1 MFGLFRTPSRAED
14 LALFTRHVAG
24 AMNARA
30 PLGDILRGYVKDCEH
45 GALARAVEEIT
56 DRVEAGVALSEAM
69 ERHGAFFPPAYRRLV
84 RLGEQS
90 KTLGGVMEQLADS
103 LEQGLTT
110 YEYYRRAAIYPLLI
124 VVLLFLDL
132 CVLKIMIAPRFEQ
145 IYQDMGVEF
154 PGIFSPDAVM
164 SWVFSGVGLVLIVCA
179 MFLLASVLGLRVR
192 GLSYGRLALSV
203 PFFGPILRRLETA
216 RFSHSLSL
224 LLGNRLP
231 LAESL
236 GLLADSA
243 ESKYVRAAIKD
254 FHQRC
259 QQGERLSEMLAGQ
272 PLFPASMAVM
282 IASAEDQGGLAETL
296 RGLSRFYALRTMHGI
311 SVLREVFE
319 PLMLLLIGLLVALVL
334 LSFYLPMFMMPRL
347 IPF

>member
-1 MFGLFRTPSRAED
+1 MIGFFRTPSRTED

-30 PLGDILRGYVKDCEH
+30 PLGDILHGYVKDCEH
-45 GALARAVEEIT
+45 GALARAVEEMT
-56 DRVEAGVALSEAM
+56 DRVNAGVALSEAM
-69 ERHGAFFPPAYRRLV
+69 EQHKNFFPPAYRRLV

-124 VVLLFLDL
+124 IILLFVDL
-132 CVLKIMIAPRFEQ
+132 CILRSVIAPRFHT
-145 IYQDMGVEF
+145 IYADMGMDF
-154 PGIFSPDAVM
+154 PGFFSPNKVTNYA
-164 SWVFSGVGLVLIVCA
+164 FIGIGLGLVVSAAFLISS
-179 MFLLASVLGLRVR
+179 MLGLRVR
-192 GLSYGRLALSV
+192 GLSYGRLALSI
-203 PFFGPILRRLETA
+203 PLFGPILRRIETA
-216 RFSHSLSL
+216 RFSHSLAL

-231 LAESL
+231 LSESL

-243 ESKYVRAAIKD
+243 ESNYVRAAIKD
-254 FHQRC
+254 FHNRC
-259 QQGERLSEMLAGQ
+259 QQGERLSEMVSGQ

-282 IASAEDQGGLAETL
+282 IASAEDQGGLADTL
-296 RGLSRFYALRTMHGI
+296 RGLARFYAARTVHGI
-311 SVLREVFE
+311 TVLREIFE

-334 LSFYLPMFMMPRL
+334 LAFYLPMFMLPGGL
-347 IPF
+347 F